1 MSIDM
6 GFTRFLNLY
15 AEVTSEK
22 RVIVNQKNADSLRA
36 KKTHF
41 LAKIWCNPQRKRVH
55 GENGMLFWEVNNCP
69 ILSFSINE

>member
-1 MSIDM
+1 M

-41 LAKIWCNPQRKRVH
+41 LAKI
-55 GENGMLFWEVNNCP
+55 
-69 ILSFSINE
+69 